1 MNHKTE
7 PIDIPIA
14 INVGHTEDPEMKQL
28 VDAEYEITHE
38 NDNNLYIDINS
49 DYYKKYLSRE
59 RFNASR
65 LAFFENSENVEYL
78 TLNLDI
84 VNNTDQNLS
93 INEMYID
100 VDKSEI
106 DTVPVIYICTT
117 DNYSNCIHFV
127 NQSWFDWKGFTF
139 SYSILEKGESFD
151 GHYKKSKHIDYFDKI
166 LIMDL
171 LPDLID
177 MGYNFE
183 GLKSSIRN
191 RDAKAFV
198 EGEYGRFLYFYI
210 TEDDEDFAYFQ
221 NCFKPFEL
229 KKTSYGEYM
238 GMAYLYGSLKFD
250 DSDLEVDFKAELSL
264 STSAG
269 WGALS
274 YENDSFDVK
283 LNSFDN
289 NYTLRYPYTT
299 VIEPYGAE
307 YVKLT
312 VAADKS
318 SFHVFQINLKNDNG
332 LNIKSKKIYLHYYYP
347 KN

>member
-1 MNHKTE
+1 
-7 PIDIPIA
+7 
-14 INVGHTEDPEMKQL
+14 
-28 VDAEYEITHE
+28 
-38 NDNNLYIDINS
+38 
-49 DYYKKYLSRE
+49 
-59 RFNASR
+59 
-65 LAFFENSENVEYL
+65 
-78 TLNLDI
+78 
-84 VNNTDQNLS
+84 
-93 INEMYID
+93 
-100 VDKSEI
+100 
-106 DTVPVIYICTT
+106 
-117 DNYSNCIHFV
+117 
-127 NQSWFDWKGFTF
+127 
-139 SYSILEKGESFD
+139 
-151 GHYKKSKHIDYFDKI
+151 
-166 LIMDL
+166 MDL

-289 NYTLRYPYTT
+289 NYTLRYPYTI